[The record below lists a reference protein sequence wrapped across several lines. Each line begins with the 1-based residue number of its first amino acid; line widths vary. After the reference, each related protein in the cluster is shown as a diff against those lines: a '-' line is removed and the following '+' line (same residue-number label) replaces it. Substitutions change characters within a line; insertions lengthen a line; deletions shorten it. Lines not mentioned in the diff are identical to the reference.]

1 MSQLTLEELA
11 SYFFYAQ
18 GNGGAY
24 TLHDFVRLIDDLGLG
39 RANEVRDEI
48 AQQVT
53 VGRRLPVIR
62 AELVA

>member
-1 MSQLTLEELA
+1 MSQLTMEELA

-18 GNGGAY
+18 GNEGPY
-24 TLHDFVRLIDDLGLG
+24 TLHDFVRLIDDHGLG
-39 RANEVRDEI
+39 RANEAREDVVRQI
-48 AQQVT
+48 A

>member
-18 GNGGAY
+18 GSEGTY
-24 TLHDFVRLIDDLGLG
+24 TLSDFVRLIDDLGLD
-39 RANEVRDEI
+39 RANEVREDVV
-48 AQQVT
+48 QQVAG
-53 VGRRLPVIR
+53 GRRLPVIR

>member
-1 MSQLTLEELA
+1 MSPLTLEELA

-18 GNGGAY
+18 GDEGPY
-24 TLHDFVRLIDDLGLG
+24 TLQDFVRLIDDLGLS
-39 RANEVRDEI
+39 RANEVREDVVRQL
-48 AQQVT
+48 A

>member
-1 MSQLTLEELA
+1 MSQLTMEELA

-18 GNGGAY
+18 GNEGPY

-39 RANEVRDEI
+39 RANEVREDVVRQI
-48 AQQVT
+48 AG
-53 VGRRLPVIR
+53 GRRLPVIR